1 MIKRQITKIIKAQT
15 MSEGV
20 GAIVHRTI
28 GTQGLDSLDP
38 FLLLDEFTSTGGK
51 DGGGFPDHPHRGF
64 ETVTYM
70 LEGRM
75 EHADNKG
82 HRGIIGP
89 GGIQW
94 MTAGS
99 GLVHSELPANEAG
112 EPIRGMQLW
121 LNLPA
126 SDKMT
131 TPRYQEVGAED
142 IPQVQLEGGGKVRVI
157 AGTFQ
162 GVSGAASD
170 ITVAPLYLDVHLQS
184 GQSTTITLPEDHTG
198 FVYGL
203 EGHIEV
209 PGSEDLI
216 AARDLGILSSGASID
231 LRAGA
236 NGARALLIAAR
247 AIEEPIARHGPFV
260 MNTREEIV
268 QAFEDYRSGKF

>member
-1 MIKRQITKIIKAQT
+1 MQRTITSVIPART

-28 GTQGLDSLDP
+28 GTQELDSLDP
-38 FLLLDEFTSTGGK
+38 FLLLDEFTSRGGK

-70 LEGRM
+70 INGRM

-126 SDKMT
+126 SDKLT
-131 TPRYQEVGAED
+131 APRYQEVGTED
-142 IPQVQLEGGGKVRVI
+142 IPEVRLATGGKARII
-157 AGTFQ
+157 AGTFN
-162 GVSGAASD
+162 GVTGAAAN
-170 ITVAPLYLDVHLQS
+170 IAVEPLYLDIHLTANEAIS
-184 GQSTTITLPEDHTG
+184 IPLPMKHTG
-198 FVYGL
+198 FVFGL
-203 EGHIEV
+203 EGTFGADSMSAVIE
-209 PGSEDLI
+209 P
-216 AARDLGILSSGASID
+216 RTLGIMSSGDEIS
-231 LRAGA
+231 LQAGA
-236 NGARALLIAAR
+236 DGARFLLIAALPL
-247 AIEEPIARHGPFV
+247 EEPIARHGPFV
-260 MNTREEIV
+260 MNTREEIM
-268 QAFEDYRSGKF
+268 QAFDDYRAGKF